1 MRIVLVSATQPQVEQ
16 LIISAPDAKTIVQ
29 DPTADSGEASALG
42 TPTAASG
49 EASALGTRVHT
60 TSIHT
65 YKISSGFLIKKFKT
79 IK

>member
-29 DPTADSGEASALG
+29 D
-42 TPTAASG
+42 PTAASG

-65 YKISSGFLIKKFKT
+65 YKISSGFLIKKIQNNK
-79 IK
+79 IDILASNICV